1 MPMSETVLAVKS
13 GSVVL
18 DSRPVIERIDFH
30 LEHGEFLAL
39 LGDNGAGKTTLVK
52 AVLGLLPLTDGEVE
66 LFGKPL
72 HRFHD
77 WQRIGYV
84 PQRFSAATGVPAS
97 VDEVVVSGRVHRV
110 GLRRYGP
117 RDRAATKEALEAV
130 GLERLASEP
139 IATLS
144 GGQQQR
150 ALIARAL
157 AGEPDLLVLDEPA
170 AGIDVESQ
178 ETFAEILERLK
189 ERGRSVILVAHGLG
203 PLESLVSR
211 VVVLEAGR
219 VSYDGPPL
227 LGQAG
232 GPHLHVYQPVEAHRH
247 EHHHFEEGR

>member
-1 MPMSETVLAVKS
+1 MSVSETVVAMKS

-18 DSRPVIERIDFH
+18 DSRPVIEGIGFH

-39 LGDNGAGKTTLVK
+39 LGDNGAGKTSLVK
-52 AVLGLLPLTDGEVE
+52 AILGLLPLTEGELE

-72 HRFHD
+72 HRFHE
-77 WQRIGYV
+77 WHRIGYV
-84 PQRFSAATGVPAS
+84 PQRFSAGTGVPAS
-97 VDEVVVSGRVHRV
+97 VDEVVLSGRVHRV
-110 GLRRYGP
+110 GLKRYGS
-117 RDRAATKEALEAV
+117 RDRAATREALEAV
-130 GLERLASEP
+130 GLEPLASEP

-157 AGEPDLLVLDEPA
+157 AADPDLLVLDEPA

-178 ETFAEILERLK
+178 ETFADILEGLK

-227 LGQAG
+227 LETPGA
-232 GPHLHVYQPVEAHRH
+232 PHLHVHQPAQAHRH
-247 EHHHFEEGR
+247 EHHHFEENR